1 MKFGIGQPVRR
12 KEDDRL
18 VRGAGGYVSDVV
30 LPGQAH
36 AALRRSEVAHG
47 RLVQVDAGPAR
58 EMPGVLAVYTHAEI
72 EGRLAPLVNE
82 FPFEPAPAPVEVP
95 HLASDRVRFVGQ
107 PIAFVVAETR
117 AQAEEAAEAILVD
130 IQELPCVVDP
140 EAALAEGAPQL
151 HDTAPGNLAY
161 TWEHGDRAAV
171 DAAFARAAHVVSTP
185 VLNQRV
191 VVASMEPRAVNM
203 RYDAETGRWEGWVG
217 CQGAHGMRGRIARAL
232 MVEPERLRIRVP
244 DVGGGFGMKL
254 MTHPEY
260 ALAALAAQ
268 EIGRPVSWVGD
279 RSESFLSDAQGRDMR
294 GTVEGAF
301 DAEGRALAM
310 RMDTIS
316 GIGAHYSSVSVAIH
330 TVFSAPLLGGMYAVP
345 EIHCRVRGAFL
356 NTPPADAYRG
366 AGRPET
372 IHATERLMDAAA
384 REIGID
390 RAEIR
395 RRNLVTPDMLP
406 HKTPGGFTFDSLD
419 THAVLDRC
427 LAEAD
432 WEGFPRRQ
440 ADARAK
446 GKLLGRGIAY
456 YMERTGGGPV
466 EETRIEVTP
475 EGGAKIWIGTQSN
488 GQGHAT
494 AWAQILRE
502 ETGLDFDKI
511 ELMEGDSDALPA
523 GGGTGGS
530 RSAKMASRVILLAS
544 EDIREQGR
552 RLAAEKLE
560 AAEGDIEFDAEESV
574 FRVAGTDRRVTL
586 AALAEAAGGITGSG
600 HVDGRESTFPNGCH
614 IAEAEIDME
623 TGELRLTRYTI
634 VDDFGRLIN
643 PDLVAGQ
650 VHGGVVQGIGQVI
663 GEQAVW
669 DPETGQ
675 PLTGSFMDYAIP
687 RAADVPSFAVSFLE
701 IPAET
706 NPLGVKGCG
715 EAGSVA
721 GIPATALAVI
731 DALASAGAEEVP
743 PPYTAQKLWAALNAA

>member
-1 MKFGIGQPVRR
+1 MKFGVGQPVRR
-12 KEDDRL
+12 TEDERL
-18 VRGAGGYVSDVV
+18 VRGAGRFVSD
-30 LPGQAH
+30 LNFPGQAH
-36 AALRRSEVAHG
+36 AALRRSDIAHG
-47 RLVQVDAGPAR
+47 RLLRVDAAAAR
-58 EMPGVLAVYTHAEI
+58 AMPGVLAVYTQAEVA
-72 EGRLAPLVNE
+72 ERLAPLVNE
-82 FPFEPAPAPVEVP
+82 FPFEPAPAAVEVP
-95 HLASDRVRFVGQ
+95 HLAADRVRFVGQ
-107 PIAFVVAETR
+107 PIAFVVAESR
-117 AQAEEAAEAILVD
+117 ALAEEAAEAIEVETE
-130 IQELPCVVDP
+130 ELPVVVDP
-140 EAALAEGAPQL
+140 VAALAEGAPQL
-151 HDTAPGNLAY
+151 HEAAPGNLAY
-161 TWEHGDRAAV
+161 SWAHGDADAV
-171 DAAFARAAHVVSTP
+171 ADAFARATHVVSTQ

-191 VVASMEPRAVNM
+191 VVASMEPRAINIS
-203 RYDAETGRWEGWVG
+203 YDTETARWDGWVG
-217 CQGAHGMRGRIARAL
+217 CQGAHGMRGRLARAL
-232 MVEPERLRIRVP
+232 RVAPEQIRIRVP

-268 EIGRPVSWVGD
+268 ETGRPVKWVGD

-294 GTVEGAF
+294 GWVEGAF
-301 DAEGRALAM
+301 DAEGRVLAM
-310 RMDTIS
+310 RMDTVS
-316 GIGAHYSSVSVAIH
+316 GLGAHYSSVGVAVH

-345 EIHCRVRGAFL
+345 QIHCRVRGAFL
-356 NTPPADAYRG
+356 NTPPTDAYRG

-384 REIGID
+384 RKIGLD
-390 RAEIR
+390 RVEIR

-406 HKTPGGFTFDSLD
+406 HTTPGGFTFDSLD
-419 THAVLDRC
+419 THAVLERA

-432 WEGFPRRQ
+432 WAGFPARQ
-440 ADARAK
+440 AAARAN
-446 GKLLGRGIAY
+446 GRLLGRGIAY

-466 EETRIEVTP
+466 ETTRIEVTP
-475 EGGAKIWIGTQSN
+475 EGSARIWVGTQSN

-494 AWAQILRE
+494 AWAQILHQE
-502 ETGLDFDKI
+502 IGIDFEKI

-530 RSAKMASRVILLAS
+530 RSAKMASRVILLAAG
-544 EDIREQGR
+544 EIREAGR

-560 AAEGDIEFDAEESV
+560 VAEADIEFSAAESAY
-574 FRVAGTDRRVTL
+574 RVAGTDRRVTL
-586 AALAEAAGGITGSG
+586 GEIAQEAGGLVGAG
-600 HVDGRESTFPNGCH
+600 RVDDRASTFPNGCH
-614 IAEAEIDME
+614 IAEAEIDPQ
-623 TGELRLTRYTI
+623 TGALALTRYTI

-669 DPETGQ
+669 DVETGQ
-675 PLTGSFMDYAIP
+675 PLTASFMDYAIP
-687 RAADVPSFAVSFLE
+687 RAADVPPFTLSFLE

-731 DALASAGAEEVP
+731 DALASAGAAEVD
-743 PPYTAQKLWAALNAA
+743 PPYTPQKLWAALNAA